1 MTISDAYRLELSN
14 LHASERHWGTSSYNH
29 IERVANLVIKYQYE
43 SMLDVGCG
51 KGVLIEGMKAN
62 CPELK
67 VQGYDPAV
75 PKFNTLPEGRFDL
88 VTCTDVLEHIEPE
101 HLDAFLDLLVAK
113 TKFQAYLVISL
124 VPAKQLLSDGR
135 NAHLIVQPAEWWLK
149 KLVEKYGFVQT
160 SEMTPRELIVICN
173 GRLEN
178 V

>member
-1 MTISDAYRLELSN
+1 MTISDAYRQQLTQ
-14 LHASERHWGTSSYNH
+14 LHSDQTHWGTSSYNH
-29 IERVANLVIKYQYE
+29 IERVANIIRRYQYN

-51 KGVLIEGMKAN
+51 KGVLLEGMKA
-62 CPELK
+62 EGFEGA
-67 VQGYDPAV
+67 VGYDPAV
-75 PKFNTLPEGRFDL
+75 PKFSQLPEGRFDL

-124 VPAKQLLSDGR
+124 VPAKQLLPDGR
-135 NAHLIVQPAEWWLK
+135 NAHLIVEPAEWWLK

-160 SEMTPRELIVICN
+160 SEMTPKELIVICN
-173 GRLEN
+173 GRLEH